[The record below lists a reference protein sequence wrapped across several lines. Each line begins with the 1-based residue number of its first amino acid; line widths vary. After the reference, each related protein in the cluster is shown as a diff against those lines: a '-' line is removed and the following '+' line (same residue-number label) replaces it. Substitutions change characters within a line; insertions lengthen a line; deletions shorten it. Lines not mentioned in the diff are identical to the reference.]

1 LNAYPDRLFHGKV
14 ANISTVLDPNTRA
27 AKVRIV
33 LANQDGALRP
43 EMFAVATFRSRKLHD
58 RIVLPSTTVMRLQDK
73 DWIFRKEGPSRFR
86 RVEVH
91 TAGVTADGLQALQ
104 DGLNP
109 GDEVIADAL
118 QFSTAMAEQKE

>member
-1 LNAYPDRLFHGKV
+1 
-14 ANISTVLDPNTRA
+14 
-27 AKVRIV
+27 
-33 LANQDGALRP
+33 
-43 EMFAVATFRSRKLHD
+43 M
-58 RIVLPSTTVMRLQDK
+58 
-73 DWIFRKEGPSRFR
+73 
-86 RVEVH
+86 H